1 MAGEADTASRARLA
15 VEAGYVVRPMQASD
29 ASRVAQ
35 VHVRVW
41 HEAYA
46 SLMPAEH
53 LAGLDVAEF
62 SERWRARL
70 AHPTADGPRHLVGLS
85 PDGAV
90 VGLGTAGP
98 SRDPEPATTWELWAL
113 NVLASEHGTGLADL
127 MMSELIG
134 TRACHLW
141 VLRGN
146 ARAVSFYTRHRFVAD
161 GRTKLHVPTG
171 ITEDHMVRAVDPPL
185 RS

>member
-1 MAGEADTASRARLA
+1 MAGEADTAARTRMA

-41 HEAYA
+41 HEAYT
-46 SLMPAEH
+46 SLMPADH
-53 LAGLDVAEF
+53 LAGLHVAEF

-85 PDGAV
+85 PAGVV

-98 SRDPEPATTWELWAL
+98 SRDPEPAATRWELWAL

-127 MMSELIG
+127 MMSELVG

-146 ARAVSFYTRHRFVAD
+146 ARAVAFYTRHRFVAD
-161 GRTKLHVPTG
+161 GGTKVHAPTG
-171 ITEDHMVRAVDPPL
+171 MTEDRMVRTLDQLP
-185 RS
+185 

>member
-1 MAGEADTASRARLA
+1 MAGEADTAARARTA

-29 ASRVAQ
+29 ASVVAE

-46 SLMPAEH
+46 PLMPAEH
-53 LAGLDVAEF
+53 LAGLEVAEF
-62 SERWRARL
+62 SERWRERL
-70 AHPTADGPRHLVGLS
+70 ARRTADGPRHLVGLS
-85 PDGAV
+85 PDGVV

-98 SRDPEPATTWELWAL
+98 SRGPQPATRWELWAL
-113 NVLASEHGTGLADL
+113 NLLASEHGTGLADL

-134 TRACHLW
+134 ARACHLW

-146 ARAVSFYTRHRFVAD
+146 ARAVAFYTRHRFVAD
-161 GRTKLHVPTG
+161 GVTAVHVPTG
-171 ITEDHMVRAVDPPL
+171 MTEDRMVRTVEP
-185 RS
+185 S